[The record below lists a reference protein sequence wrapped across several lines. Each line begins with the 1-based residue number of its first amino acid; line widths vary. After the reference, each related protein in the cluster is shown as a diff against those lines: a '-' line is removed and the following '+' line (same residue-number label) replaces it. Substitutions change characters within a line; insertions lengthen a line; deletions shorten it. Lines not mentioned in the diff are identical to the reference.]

1 LAIFNN
7 NILLEEIDDLQSSLF
22 MKANK
27 YLDKAKEEK
36 TKKIKKLKSLT
47 KVEKIDTYTQT
58 LELYTK

>member
-1 LAIFNN
+1 
-7 NILLEEIDDLQSSLF
+7 
-22 MKANK
+22 MKASK

>member
-1 LAIFNN
+1 
-7 NILLEEIDDLQSSLF
+7 
-22 MKANK
+22 MKASK

-36 TKKIKKLKSLT
+36 TKKIKKLKEIT